1 MRACERV
8 AVNEK
13 NTHLD
18 VTTRVWPIISDSEI
32 ADVLGRLEHP
42 LAGTPLTVSNRPT
55 TAGILVDVGPRTVF
69 IKRHGPRTVPA
80 DHLRAVHGLVAHV
93 RDRGIPTPA
102 LLRFADH
109 DTLWE
114 TPAGTWEV
122 YEGAQGEDRYRDA
135 PTWTVP
141 RTLDEAR
148 ALGAMTARLAIA
160 SADYR
165 ARRNPACA
173 YQSSMHLFA
182 SDPRRDLPRWLAERP
197 GVRAYLAHSGRRIED
212 QWAPHLQF
220 AASYA
225 DIAPRLP
232 VAWTHGDLHVSNV
245 FWDGNHPSQV
255 IDFGLADRNPAVYD
269 LALAIERNA
278 FEWTRIVDG
287 DEDAVRADVTLALIE
302 GYEEIRPLSP
312 DERCGLV
319 AMMPLVQAEAGL
331 NWIEYQ
337 YGATRSLHG
346 ADWCLDIFFGEHTRW
361 FTRPSGRDY
370 LAWLDDALTHD

>member
-102 LLRFADH
+102 RLRFADH

-225 DIAPRLP
+225 DIAP
-232 VAWTHGDLHVSNV
+232 VA
-245 FWDGNHPSQV
+245 P
-255 IDFGLADRNPAVYD
+255 
-269 LALAIERNA
+269 
-278 FEWTRIVDG
+278 
-287 DEDAVRADVTLALIE
+287 RA
-302 GYEEIRPLSP
+302 
-312 DERCGLV
+312 
-319 AMMPLVQAEAGL
+319 
-331 NWIEYQ
+331 
-337 YGATRSLHG
+337 
-346 ADWCLDIFFGEHTRW
+346 
-361 FTRPSGRDY
+361 
-370 LAWLDDALTHD
+370 

>member
-1 MRACERV
+1 
-8 AVNEK
+8 
-13 NTHLD
+13 
-18 VTTRVWPIISDSEI
+18 
-32 ADVLGRLEHP
+32 
-42 LAGTPLTVSNRPT
+42 
-55 TAGILVDVGPRTVF
+55 
-69 IKRHGPRTVPA
+69 
-80 DHLRAVHGLVAHV
+80 
-93 RDRGIPTPA
+93 
-102 LLRFADH
+102 
-109 DTLWE
+109 
-114 TPAGTWEV
+114 
-122 YEGAQGEDRYRDA
+122 
-135 PTWTVP
+135 
-141 RTLDEAR
+141 
-148 ALGAMTARLAIA
+148 
-160 SADYR
+160 
-165 ARRNPACA
+165 
-173 YQSSMHLFA
+173 MHLFA

-312 DERCGLV
+312 DERRGLV